1 MIDVKKVFYL
11 DVMLQS
17 LGAAVQMCCKMV
29 YLLLCMTVI
38 KGITVDFG
46 YNEISWT
53 LVIIKT

>member
-17 LGAAVQMCCKMV
+17 LGAVVQMCCKMV
-29 YLLLCMTVI
+29 HLLLCMTVL

-46 YNEISWT
+46 YNEIFWT

>member
-29 YLLLCMTVI
+29 HLLLCMTVL
-38 KGITVDFG
+38 KGITVDFW

>member
-1 MIDVKKVFYL
+1 
-11 DVMLQS
+11 MLQS

-53 LVIIKT
+53 VVIIKT

>member
-29 YLLLCMTVI
+29 HLLLCMTVL

>member
-11 DVMLQS
+11 DIMLQS

-29 YLLLCMTVI
+29 HLLLCMTVL
-38 KGITVDFG
+38 KGITVDFW

-53 LVIIKT
+53 LVMIKT

>member
-29 YLLLCMTVI
+29 HLLLCMTVL
-38 KGITVDFG
+38 KGITVDFW

-53 LVIIKT
+53 LVMIKT

>member
-17 LGAAVQMCCKMV
+17 LGATVQMCCKMV
-29 YLLLCMTVI
+29 HLLLCMTVL

>member
-29 YLLLCMTVI
+29 HLLLCMTVL

-53 LVIIKT
+53 LVMIKT

>member
-11 DVMLQS
+11 DIMLQS

-29 YLLLCMTVI
+29 HLLLCMTVL

>member
-29 YLLLCMTVI
+29 HLLLCMTVL
-38 KGITVDFG
+38 KGLTVDFW

-53 LVIIKT
+53 LVMIKT